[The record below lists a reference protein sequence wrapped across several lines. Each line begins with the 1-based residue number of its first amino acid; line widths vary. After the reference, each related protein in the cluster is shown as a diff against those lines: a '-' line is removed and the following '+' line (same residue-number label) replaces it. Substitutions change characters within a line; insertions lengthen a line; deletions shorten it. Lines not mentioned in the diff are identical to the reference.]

1 MSTKSTTT
9 GNNNLAMMTTLPQ
22 QKLLYNIKEQMRE
35 PCGTPQNAQFTMN
48 ERQKAL
54 LRRKS
59 GLEMLNND
67 VALIKLSES
76 DNRSDLLKQHKS
88 KIQRKYPRDKRL
100 VISLKSSKSSVFDEK
115 FSDRYEKVRLK
126 NITFGQII

>member
-9 GNNNLAMMTTLPQ
+9 GNNNLAMMTNLPQ
-22 QKLLYNIKEQMRE
+22 PKLLYNIKEQMRE

-126 NITFGQII
+126 NITFSQII

>member
-22 QKLLYNIKEQMRE
+22 QKLLYNIKDQMRE

-126 NITFGQII
+126 NINFCQII